1 MSDFEL
7 GLIGHPVE
15 HSMSPAMHN
24 AVFEGLGLDF
34 RYGLFD
40 LLENELEGFIEKAKD
55 EMIGVNVTIPHKVNV
70 IPFVDKLSREAELIG
85 AVNTLKFEDGRV
97 LGFNTDGLGCVKA
110 LDEAGFPVKG
120 KNVLILGAGGA
131 ARAISFQ
138 AVLEGAN
145 VSLSNR
151 EEEKQMVL
159 NLASELNE
167 KTKSEVM
174 VVDMVDETLAREL
187 SNTDVLVHATP
198 VGMHPHEDG
207 ILISSELIPSEVA
220 VMDIVYNPLE
230 TRLLREA
237 KERGCPT
244 ISGVGMLVHQ
254 GVECEKIWLGID
266 PPVDVMKKIVIQA
279 LNQG

>member
-1 MSDFEL
+1 MTDFEL
-7 GLIGHPVE
+7 GLVGHPVE

-24 AVFEGLGLDF
+24 AVFERLGLSYK
-34 RYGLFD
+34 YGLFD
-40 LLENELEGFIEKAKD
+40 LLEEELEGFIEKAKD

-70 IPFVDKLSREAELIG
+70 IPFIDKLSREAELIG
-85 AVNTLKFEDGRV
+85 AVNTLKFEDGLV

-120 KNVLILGAGGA
+120 KRVLILGAGGA

-138 AVLEGAN
+138 AVLEGAT

-159 NLASELNE
+159 DLASELNG
-167 KTKSEVM
+167 KTQSKVR
-174 VVDMVDETLAREL
+174 VVDMVDEVLASEL
-187 SNTDVLVHATP
+187 SNTDVLIHATP
-198 VGMHPHEDG
+198 VGMHPREDG
-207 ILISSELIPSEVA
+207 IVIPSKLIPKEVA

-237 KERGCPT
+237 KNRGCPT

-254 GVECEKIWLGID
+254 GVECGKIWLGID
-266 PPVDVMKKIVIQA
+266 PPVDVMKKVVIQA
-279 LNQG
+279 LEKG